1 MRTTKTADVTWR
13 GTDDPD
19 RLDRAVVRLGETGMT
34 AHGSSVT
41 DGYATAWSLDAADA
55 WRTRALEVSVH
66 GSGWSRSLALTRDDD
81 GRWGAV
87 ASTRGDVDLPP
98 AGLADPSSVDGAVDC
113 DLGLCPATNTMPIR
127 RLGLLDRSVPETA
140 LVMAWVEVPSL
151 RVIRSDQVYASST
164 PGRVRYRSYSRD
176 FQSELTV
183 DPDGIVIDYPGLAS
197 RLSERNT

>member
-1 MRTTKTADVTWR
+1 MRKADVTWR

-19 RLDRAVVRLGETGMT
+19 RVDRAVIRLGTTGMA

-41 DGYATAWSLDAADA
+41 TDYATAWSLDATDS
-55 WRTRALEVSVH
+55 WSTRALEVSVH
-66 GSGWSRSLALTRDDD
+66 GSGWTRSLLLTRD
-81 GRWGAV
+81 GNGHWAAEAR
-87 ASTRGDVDLPP
+87 TRGDADLPP

-127 RLGLLDRSVPETA
+127 RLGVLGRSVPETA

-176 FQSELTV
+176 FQAELTV
-183 DPDGIVIDYPGLAS
+183 DTDGIVIDYPGLAS
-197 RLSERNT
+197 RIRTA